1 MEALKA
7 VGVFVVI
14 DKAGVVITTY
24 SHTSNYR
31 SDGVGL
37 GSKIRS
43 SFCIGALRIILSIST
58 YSAS

>member
-43 SFCIGALRIILSIST
+43 SF
-58 YSAS
+58 